1 MEQVTAGSSGA
12 KSHQEGPKPDNRGVS
27 GGDEGQTFLGAE
39 RAPGRRCLVIAVR
52 GSHFTFR
59 GPHEVGTPATPIS
72 QLRTRC
78 SEIAPAR
85 IRDTTRGRELNP
97 GSVSRACNHRAPRP
111 RRGEGLGVGRGPSQP
126 MAEAPACPPGLGK
139 RPCRARGLSAS
150 CTISCQPYPRL
161 TGPIT
166 PPLTDE
172 ETEAQGR

>member
-12 KSHQEGPKPDNRGVS
+12 KSHQEGPKPDNRGAS

-78 SEIAPAR
+78 SEIAP
-85 IRDTTRGRELNP
+85 GPYP
-97 GSVSRACNHRAPRP
+97 GHHAWA
-111 RRGEGLGVGRGPSQP
+111 G
-126 MAEAPACPPGLGK
+126 AEPGLGFQ
-139 RPCRARGLSAS
+139 GL
-150 CTISCQPYPRL
+150 
-161 TGPIT
+161 
-166 PPLTDE
+166 
-172 ETEAQGR
+172 